1 MAYGRKEIERRL
13 SKAVQEQTPDI
24 LPQILA
30 ARKTERGKV
39 IDMTQALQNQKNN
52 NKKKHTIR
60 NIAIGAAAAL
70 VLAIGGFA
78 GYQYQFAVDT
88 AVSIDVNPSIEL
100 EVNRQEKVLKANPLN
115 EDAKTLLEGMELEGT
130 NLKTAVNAV
139 IGSMVQNGY
148 LTADANSILLTVDND
163 DEARR
168 EALQKELTEGVNDSL
183 KQLSLDGTVFSQSL
197 QGNDELKA
205 LAAQYGIS
213 EGKACWIQMLT
224 QADASLKADVLAEL
238 SINDL
243 ALLAEARNLSGDYFG
258 TADETG
264 YIGTE
269 KAKEIAIAKAG
280 GGEVTSLE
288 MDIDAGRMVYEGELV
303 KDGVEYD
310 FDIDALEG
318 TVIKWEKD
326 GVAEITTAPD
336 GLISQDK
343 AKEIVLNKI
352 PGATITK
359 LELDEDDGVWIYD
372 GEAKQ
377 GQTVYDF
384 EIKAADGTI
393 LEWKSE
399 SKNGTASSGTTSSSS
414 SASSG
419 SASSASTGSSGTTT
433 SKPSTSKPSS
443 STSAI
448 TKEQAKSLVLKK
460 IPGATIVELS
470 VDYDDGRK
478 VYEGEAY
485 LNTSE
490 YEFEIDASNG
500 NFIKWKEE
508 KQENTGNA
516 SSLISAEKAKSIV
529 LAKVPGATV
538 TDLELDE
545 DDGGYY
551 YEGEARKGSTEY
563 EFVINAVNGSIVE
576 WEADRED

>member
-1 MAYGRKEIERRL
+1 MAYSRKEIENRL

-60 NIAIGAAAAL
+60 NLAIGAAAAL

-100 EVNRQEKVLKANPLN
+100 EVNRQEKVLKANALN

-168 EALQKELTEGVNDSL
+168 EALQKELTEGVNNSL
-183 KQLSLDGTVFSQSL
+183 EQLSLSGTVFSQSL
-197 QGNDELKA
+197 KGNDELKA

-213 EGKACWIQMLT
+213 EGKARWIQMLT
-224 QADASLKADVLAEL
+224 QADSSLKADVLAEL

-243 ALLAEARNLSGDYFG
+243 ALLAEARNLSGDYLG

-269 KAKEIAIAKAG
+269 KAKEIAIEKAG
-280 GGEVTSLE
+280 GGEVVSLE
-288 MDIDAGRMVYEGELV
+288 MDIENGRMVYEGELV

-310 FDIDALEG
+310 FDIDALDG

-326 GVAEITTAPD
+326 GYDGSSTAPSS
-336 GLISQDK
+336 LIGKEK

-352 PGATITK
+352 PGASITK
-359 LELDEDDGVWIYD
+359 LELDEEDGIWLYEGKAKL
-372 GEAKQ
+372 GE
-377 GQTVYDF
+377 TVYEF
-384 EIKAADGTI
+384 EIKADDGSI
-393 LEWKSE
+393 MEWKSE
-399 SKNGTASSGTTSSSS
+399 SKNGTASSSSSS
-414 SASSG
+414 SSSSGGTASS
-419 SASSASTGSSGTTT
+419 
-433 SKPSTSKPSS
+433 SS
-443 STSAI
+443 SSSAI

-490 YEFEIDASNG
+490 YEFEIDAATG

-508 KQENTGNA
+508 KHENTSNA

-529 LAKVPGATV
+529 LAKVPGATI

-551 YEGEARKGSTEY
+551 YEGEARKGSVEY

-576 WEADRED
+576 WEEDSED

>member
-1 MAYGRKEIERRL
+1 MAYSRKEIENRL

-60 NIAIGAAAAL
+60 NLAIGAAAAL

-100 EVNRQEKVLKANPLN
+100 EVNRQEKVLKANALN

-168 EALQKELTEGVNDSL
+168 EALQKELTEGVNNSL
-183 KQLSLDGTVFSQSL
+183 EQLSLSGTVFSQSL
-197 QGNDELKA
+197 KGNDELKA

-213 EGKACWIQMLT
+213 EGKARWIQMLT
-224 QADASLKADVLAEL
+224 QADSSLKADVLAEL

-243 ALLAEARNLSGDYFG
+243 ALLAEARNLSGDYLG

-269 KAKEIAIAKAG
+269 KAKEIAIEKAG
-280 GGEVTSLE
+280 GGEVVSLE
-288 MDIDAGRMVYEGELV
+288 MDIEDGRMVYEGELV

-310 FDIDALEG
+310 FDIDALDG

-326 GVAEITTAPD
+326 GYDGSSTAPSS
-336 GLISQDK
+336 LISKEK

-352 PGATITK
+352 PGASITK
-359 LELDEDDGVWIYD
+359 LELDEEDGIWLYEGKAKL
-372 GEAKQ
+372 GE
-377 GQTVYDF
+377 TVYEF
-384 EIKAADGTI
+384 EIKADDGSI
-393 LEWKSE
+393 MEWKSE
-399 SKNGTASSGTTSSSS
+399 SKNGTASSSSSS
-414 SASSG
+414 SSSSGGTASS
-419 SASSASTGSSGTTT
+419 
-433 SKPSTSKPSS
+433 SS
-443 STSAI
+443 SSSAI

-490 YEFEIDASNG
+490 YEFEIDAATG

-508 KQENTGNA
+508 KHENTSNA

-529 LAKVPGATV
+529 LAKVPGATI

-551 YEGEARKGSTEY
+551 YEGEARKGSVEY

-576 WEADRED
+576 WEEDSED